1 MENVQNAGNNICH
14 DCGVVITTN
23 NEELENGV
31 SLVYDNNGEKINI
44 LKCNDCYAKNPALTN
59 FQKCEVYS
67 RVVGYIRPV
76 EQWHKGKKQEYS
88 ERKEFAMP
96 GQGDCGC

>member
-1 MENVQNAGNNICH
+1 MESVKNAVCH
-14 DCGVVITTN
+14 DCKKEIEIDG
-23 NEELENGV
+23 EEIKNAVYL
-31 SLVYDNNGEKINI
+31 SYDNNGEKINVF
-44 LKCNDCYAKNPALTN
+44 KCNECYEKNPSLTN

-76 EQWHKGKKQEYS
+76 EQWHKGKKQEFE

-96 GQGDCGC
+96 GGSCC